1 MNSQVVCWCL
11 ILFVQH
17 ISCWKNDVSSAFTYG
32 NEQQLIEEKSSIV
45 RRSVNPIKCISK
57 HRHKTLTRG
66 EFFFI

>member
-45 RRSVNPIKCISK
+45 RRSVNPI
-57 HRHKTLTRG
+57 
-66 EFFFI
+66 